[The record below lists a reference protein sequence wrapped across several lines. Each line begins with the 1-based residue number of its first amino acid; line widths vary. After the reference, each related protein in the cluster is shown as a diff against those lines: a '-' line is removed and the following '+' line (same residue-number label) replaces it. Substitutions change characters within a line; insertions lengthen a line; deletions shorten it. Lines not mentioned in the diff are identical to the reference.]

1 MMLVD
6 RLQVSAEE
14 WSKCYS
20 VEEDGPFNCKH
31 GVLKGPTVTQPI
43 MNVRGKM
50 GDQKRLGNWKDTC
63 LGEARRVANGSLN
76 IWK

>member
-6 RLQVSAEE
+6 RLQVIAEE
-14 WSKCYS
+14 RSKFHG
-20 VEEDGPFNCKH
+20 VEEDGPFNSKR
-31 GVLKGPTVTQPI
+31 GVLKGPAVTQPI
-43 MNVRGKM
+43 MNVRWKM
-50 GDQKRLGNWKDTC
+50 GDQERFGNWKDTR